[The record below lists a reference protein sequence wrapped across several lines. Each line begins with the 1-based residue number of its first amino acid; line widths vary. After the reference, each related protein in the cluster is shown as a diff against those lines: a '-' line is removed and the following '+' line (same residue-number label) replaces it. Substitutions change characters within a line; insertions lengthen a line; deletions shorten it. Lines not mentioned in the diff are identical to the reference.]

1 MSRVN
6 LSRSFLQTRA
16 GTFSWIFPPELKLIP
31 VEPSRAEC
39 WQRHGDLMDW
49 PLDYVW
55 MALRDIDSDNAL
67 KAMVHAPQNISLR
80 ITKQGRGNKACL
92 LLPLRY
98 RLVLIA
104 SSGTGRPSQCRLVSW
119 YSWNRSSKQNLRGPL
134 ALVSQFCVWQWR
146 SIGLLYCFF
155 CYDDDG
161 ASFESSLWQTVI
173 WSWDDEAIGLTCVT
187 ASCYK
192 KILLPGVAL

>member
-1 MSRVN
+1 LIIVGISIEGSNKHEMPTLAVCRDLATVLDMSRVN

-31 VEPSRAEC
+31 VEPSRAES
-39 WQRHGDLMDW
+39 WQRYGDLMDW

-55 MALRDIDSDNAL
+55 MALRDTDSDNAL

-104 SSGTGRPSQCRLVSW
+104 SSGTGRPSQCRLVS
-119 YSWNRSSKQNLRGPL
+119 
-134 ALVSQFCVWQWR
+134 
-146 SIGLLYCFF
+146 
-155 CYDDDG
+155 
-161 ASFESSLWQTVI
+161 
-173 WSWDDEAIGLTCVT
+173 
-187 ASCYK
+187 
-192 KILLPGVAL
+192 